1 MGVLKRGGALTFL
14 AFFFLN
20 SCSGISYIAENG
32 LNQWKLFNRARPVE
46 ELKTSPHSNEE
57 FLNAIAIVEKAKAY
71 SLKIGLK
78 ATHSYNSF
86 VKLNGPC
93 LVWAVAAAH
102 PVFLEEKKWKF
113 PIVGEVP
120 YLGFFV
126 EESAVK
132 EAKRI
137 KEKEEADVWVRCV
150 PAFSSLGWFADPLYS
165 SMLSGSE
172 RDIVELVI
180 HESVHATVWVGSSV
194 DFNEKFAN
202 FVGLEG
208 SLSYIKENKGAEA
221 FAKAKLEVV
230 GEKILGEFFVSE
242 LSLHKSSVK
251 DAVSKAKFFEEQTNR
266 YKQFVSTKLSSG
278 LKFIPR
284 DFRFDR
290 WNNAA
295 LLAYANYY
303 SDFSVFEKML
313 SLCGGD
319 LSRFMGWIE
328 HEKKSGRFVGA
339 PEEHLVDLVKGS
351 SCPTRPGLDR

>member
-1 MGVLKRGGALTFL
+1 VGVLRFFLFTFI
-14 AFFFLN
+14 LN

-32 LNQWKLFNRARPVE
+32 VNQWKLFNKARPLS
-46 ELKTSPHSNEE
+46 ELKASPHSSAE
-57 FLNAIAIVEKAKAY
+57 FLNAISIVEAAKAY
-71 SLKIGLK
+71 SLKVGLK

-86 VKLNGPC
+86 VKLPGPC

-113 PIVGEVP
+113 PLVGEVP

-126 EESAVK
+126 EESAMK

-165 SMLSGSE
+165 SMLGGSE

-180 HESVHATVWVGSSV
+180 HESVHATVWVGDSV
-194 DFNEKFAN
+194 DFNEKLAN

-208 SLSYIKENKGAEA
+208 SLNYIKEKRGAEA
-221 FAKAKLEVV
+221 YAKAKLEVA
-230 GEKILGEFFVSE
+230 GDKILGEFFVSE
-242 LSLHKSSVK
+242 LSLHRSSVK
-251 DAVSKAKFFEEQTNR
+251 GVVTKTKFFEGQANR
-266 YKQFVSTKLSSG
+266 YKQFIDAKNSDG

-319 LSRFMGWIE
+319 LGRFMDWIVR
-328 HEKKSGRFVGA
+328 EKKAGRFVGA